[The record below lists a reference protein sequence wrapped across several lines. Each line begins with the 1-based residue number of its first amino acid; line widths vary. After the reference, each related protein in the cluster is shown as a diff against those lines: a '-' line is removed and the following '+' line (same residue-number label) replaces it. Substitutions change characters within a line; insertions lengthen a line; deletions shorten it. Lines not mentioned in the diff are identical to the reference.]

1 MGVGLFRSKTVPA
14 WLAVLFPICLIP
26 ATLAAPQD
34 IMGGL
39 LALPLVAVSILLS
52 RALLAR
58 VDDEGASADV
68 HVAAPRAVTV

>member
-1 MGVGLFRSKTVPA
+1 
-14 WLAVLFPICLIP
+14 
-26 ATLAAPQD
+26 
-34 IMGGL
+34 MGGL